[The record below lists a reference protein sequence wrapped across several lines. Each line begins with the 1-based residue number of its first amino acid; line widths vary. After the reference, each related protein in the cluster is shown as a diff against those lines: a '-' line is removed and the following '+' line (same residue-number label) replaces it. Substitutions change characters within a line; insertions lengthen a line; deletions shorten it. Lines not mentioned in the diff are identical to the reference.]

1 MFVLATLKRAVEV
14 PPSDFSHDLRTTII
28 DRLNEQ
34 FANYVVP
41 EVGLFVTFYDF
52 KKIGSSSII
61 PGGASSHTNVVFR
74 YIVFQPIVGEIIEGI
89 VAKSKSSREGL
100 GISLQ
105 FFQDII
111 VESDSLPSVSR
122 FDEVE
127 RIWYWEY
134 KNDDGEITKF
144 FMDDGK
150 RVRFRVLSVDYRKVK
165 PGDNSSALSIK
176 ATMADYGLGC
186 ISWWEQSEDVKQ
198 EDEEEGEEGDQIEV
212 D

>member
-1 MFVLATLKRAVEV
+1 MFVLATLKRTVEV
-14 PPSDFSHDLRTTII
+14 SPPYFSQDLSTTIT
-28 DRLNEQ
+28 DKLNEQ

-52 KKIGSSSII
+52 KKIGSSCIL
-61 PGGASSHTNVVFR
+61 PGEASSYTGVVFR
-74 YIVFQPIVGEIIEGI
+74 YIVFQPIIGEIIEGVI
-89 VAKSKSSREGL
+89 SKSGREGL
-100 GISLQ
+100 SISLH

-111 VESDSLPSVSR
+111 VEPESLPSVSR

-127 RIWYWEY
+127 QVWYWEY
-134 KNDDGEITKF
+134 KNDDGETTKF
-144 FMDDGK
+144 FMDSGK

-165 PGDNSSALSIK
+165 PGDDSSALTIK

-186 ISWWEQSEDVKQ
+186 ISWWEPASDVKQ
-198 EDEEEGEEGDQIEV
+198 EEDNEEIEV